1 MQFTER
7 LLEAEGVAVT
17 PGGAFGAAGEGHVR
31 LSYANSDEMLREGAA
46 RIQRFIAGLRAAPA
60 SM

>member
-1 MQFTER
+1 
-7 LLEAEGVAVT
+7 VT